1 MMISEID
8 APPLQRQRTGIE
20 IIEIPDH
27 VIAVSNISK
36 GFLYKLLEQAKV
48 MEYLVKS
55 KGGDDRLKGKVL
67 AALFYEPSTRTSCSF
82 QAAMQRL
89 GGSVICVNEKDSS
102 AQKGETIEDTIQTLS
117 CYCDAIVIRNPMKGS
132 ALLAA
137 SVATKPVINAGDGT
151 GEHPTQ
157 ALLDVFTIQSELGI
171 VGSINPSKPMIISVV
186 GDLKNGR
193 TVHSLVKLLCLFSG
207 VKIQYVSPES
217 LSIPDEVKNE
227 LRDKGLEQNVVSLD
241 EAIVNSDVLYVTR
254 IQKER
259 FTTLEEYEQVAGCYV
274 IDAKL
279 MEKAKAK
286 MIVMHPLPRNSEIA
300 KDVDKDPRAAY
311 FRQMENGMYMR
322 MALLDLIFSRPV

>member
-1 MMISEID
+1 MSD
-8 APPLQRQRTGIE
+8 FDQPPLQRQRTGIE
-20 IIEIPDH
+20 IIDIPDH

-36 GFLYKLLEQAKV
+36 GFLDKLLEHAKD
-48 MEYLVKS
+48 MHHLVKAR
-55 KGGDDRLKGKVL
+55 GGDDRLKGKIL

-102 AQKGETIEDTIQTLS
+102 AQKGETIEDTVQTLS

-157 ALLDVFTIQSELGI
+157 ALLDIFTIQSELGI
-171 VGSINPSKPMIISVV
+171 IGSINPLKPMIVTVV
-186 GDLKNGR
+186 GDLKHGR
-193 TVHSLVKLLCLFSG
+193 TVHSLVKLLCLFAG
-207 VKIQYVSPES
+207 IKIQYVSPES
-217 LSIPDEVKNE
+217 LAMPDEIINE
-227 LRDKGLEQNVVSLD
+227 LKDKGLDQDVVSLD
-241 EAIVNSDVLYVTR
+241 EAILNSDVLYVTR

-259 FTTLEEYEQVAGCYV
+259 FATLEEYEKVAGYYV

-279 MEKAKAK
+279 MEKAKVN
-286 MIVMHPLPRNSEIA
+286 MIVMHPLPRNAEIA

-322 MALLDLIFSRPV
+322 MALLDLIFHRPV